1 MKHTKISADKVRIG
15 QMRYFDKKGNGT
27 EIPEEK
33 AYAFLVNVNGVYI
46 NPFNPF
52 EEVPVYDRTN
62 YTNTTLDGVSYGTK
76 IVLASGEVKDGPC
89 YVLEK
94 GDGREIFD
102 KEEVTIKDLEDYMF
116 ASQDFFFDRME
127 VAKANRW
134 KPKEMLYRYTQM
146 GDDYIKMMNLDM
158 YLSREEKAIEK
169 VK

>member
-1 MKHTKISADKVRIG
+1 MRNTKIEANRLRLARL
-15 QMRYFDKKGNGT
+15 RYFDEVANAV
-27 EIPEEK
+27 EIPSEE
-33 AYAFLVNVNGVYI
+33 AYAFLVDVHGTYI

-94 GDGREIFD
+94 NDGREIFD

-146 GDDYIKMMNLDM
+146 SDDYIKLMHLDM
-158 YLSREEKAIEK
+158 YLNREEKALEK